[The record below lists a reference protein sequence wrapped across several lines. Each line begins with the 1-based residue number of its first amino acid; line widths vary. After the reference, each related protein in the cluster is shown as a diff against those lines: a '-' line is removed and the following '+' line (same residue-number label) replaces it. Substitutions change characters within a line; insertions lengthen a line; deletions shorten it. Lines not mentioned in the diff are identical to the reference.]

1 MKNLVFWSLI
11 CLLTNN
17 VWTQGNPVR
26 ISYPNCTIVNQGTG
40 KDTLFGI
47 PVPCSKTRVQGTQKI
62 QTFCNYGDPSAARYE
77 QVQVVAEVS
86 VIPDS
91 TGIIRDS
98 LLSALRFAI
107 QKEEAYAASNGF
119 AATVVSNFALFKLG
133 EQTILAMPPFNSG
146 KGNFGIWYIDGVVYK
161 IKLIEDNQLG
171 SIKVFLRSNFKL
183 RYNDSVLNPDSRE
196 IGIELLRVFLEQSR

>member
-1 MKNLVFWSLI
+1 MKNLVFWSLF
-11 CLLTNN
+11 CLLTISL
-17 VWTQGNPVR
+17 WSQGNPMQ
-26 ISYPNCTIVNQGTG
+26 ISYPDCKLLNQVTGT
-40 KDTLFGI
+40 DTLFGI
-47 PVPCSKTRVQGTQKI
+47 HVQCSKTRVQGTQKI
-62 QTFCNYGDPSAARYE
+62 QTFCNGGDPSAARYE
-77 QVQVVAEVS
+77 KVQVVAEVS

-91 TGIIRDS
+91 TGIIKDS

-119 AATVVSNFALFKLG
+119 AATVVSKFALFKLG

-146 KGNFGIWYIDGVVYK
+146 KGNFGIWYINGVVYK

-183 RYNDSVLNPDSRE
+183 SYNNSVLNTDSGE
-196 IGIELLRVFLEQSR
+196 IAIEPLRVFLEQSR